1 MTSFVANVEYADGS
15 YWIPTRGELNDP
27 KLRGLIAPSPE
38 EQRLFQ
44 IYRKK
49 GVTGLVEEL
58 KKF

>member
-1 MTSFVANVEYADGS
+1 MTGFVSSVEYADGS

-27 KLRGLIAPSPE
+27 KLRAVIAPSPE
-38 EQRLFQ
+38 EQRLLQ

-49 GVTGLVEEL
+49 GINGFVDEL